1 MRLASIEL
9 NNFRNIAAMQLNA
22 VPGVNVIHGENAQ
35 GKTNIIE
42 AIWLFTGAKSFRGAK
57 DKEML
62 RFGQKRCSIHTVFAT
77 AMREQTASIELFAP
91 SQSLL
96 EKKSKSV
103 HLNGV
108 PLESAAEL
116 AGQFYAV
123 VFSPAHLSLVRE
135 GPAFRRKFLDTAIG
149 QLMPKYSHYLREYQ
163 RILLQRNTLLK
174 DVAQFPQLQDTM
186 DVWEE
191 NLAKAAA
198 SVAFCRARYVERIRP
213 KAAQV
218 YEGIS
223 SGRERMDL
231 SYQCGLKD
239 AHLCTREELR
249 AFYREELLHDR
260 KEDIQRGSTRS
271 GPQRDDLEILVN
283 EVPARLY
290 GSQGQQRSSVL
301 ALKMAECSMVE
312 ETTSEAPIVLLDDVM
327 SELDAGRRDYL
338 LNHLDNWQVFVTCCD
353 DESFRELRNGRSF
366 LIDAGQLQWTEDF

>member
-62 RFGQKRCSIHTVFAT
+62 RFGQKKCSVHTVFAT

-116 AGQFYAV
+116 ARQFYAV

-327 SELDAGRRDYL
+327 SEPGRGQAGL
-338 LNHLDNWQVFVTCCD
+338 PAQP
-353 DESFRELRNGRSF
+353 S
-366 LIDAGQLQWTEDF
+366 GQLAGVCHLL

>member
-1 MRLASIEL
+1 
-9 NNFRNIAAMQLNA
+9 
-22 VPGVNVIHGENAQ
+22 
-35 GKTNIIE
+35 
-42 AIWLFTGAKSFRGAK
+42 
-57 DKEML
+57 
-62 RFGQKRCSIHTVFAT
+62 
-77 AMREQTASIELFAP
+77 
-91 SQSLL
+91 
-96 EKKSKSV
+96 
-103 HLNGV
+103 
-108 PLESAAEL
+108 
-116 AGQFYAV
+116 
-123 VFSPAHLSLVRE
+123 
-135 GPAFRRKFLDTAIG
+135 
-149 QLMPKYSHYLREYQ
+149 MPKYSHYLREYQ

-174 DVAQFPQLQDTM
+174 DIAQFPQLQDTM

-366 LIDAGQLQWTEDF
+366 LIDAGQLQRTEDF

>member
-62 RFGQKRCSIHTVFAT
+62 RFGQKKCSVHTVFAT

-231 SYQCGLKD
+231 SYQCGLKGRPSVYPGG
-239 AHLCTREELR
+239 AAR
-249 AFYREELLHDR
+249 LLPGGAAARPQGGYPAGKHPQRPAAGRSGDSG
-260 KEDIQRGSTRS
+260 QRGSRAPVRLTGAAAQQCAGFKDGRVQHGGGDHQRGSHRS
-271 GPQRDDLEILVN
+271 
-283 EVPARLY
+283 
-290 GSQGQQRSSVL
+290 
-301 ALKMAECSMVE
+301 
-312 ETTSEAPIVLLDDVM
+312 
-327 SELDAGRRDYL
+327 AGRCDERAGRGQGGITCSTIWTTGRCL
-338 LNHLDNWQVFVTCCD
+338 SPAVTTRAFGNCATAAA
-353 DESFRELRNGRSF
+353 F
-366 LIDAGQLQWTEDF
+366 

>member
-62 RFGQKRCSIHTVFAT
+62 RFGQKKCSVHTVFAT

-91 SQSLL
+91 SQSLM

-108 PLESAAEL
+108 LLESAAEL

-174 DVAQFPQLQDTM
+174 DIAQFPQLQDTM

-249 AFYREELLHDR
+249 AFYREELLRPPEGRPGDPG
-260 KEDIQRGSTRS
+260 QRGSRAPVRLTGAAAQQCAGFKDGRVQHGGGDHQRGSHRS
-271 GPQRDDLEILVN
+271 
-283 EVPARLY
+283 
-290 GSQGQQRSSVL
+290 
-301 ALKMAECSMVE
+301 
-312 ETTSEAPIVLLDDVM
+312 
-327 SELDAGRRDYL
+327 AGR
-338 LNHLDNWQVFVTCCD
+338 CD
-353 DESFRELRNGRSF
+353 ERAGRGQAGLPAQPS
-366 LIDAGQLQWTEDF
+366 GQLAGVCHLL

>member
-1 MRLASIEL
+1 MVS
-9 NNFRNIAAMQLNA
+9 
-22 VPGVNVIHGENAQ
+22 
-35 GKTNIIE
+35 
-42 AIWLFTGAKSFRGAK
+42 
-57 DKEML
+57 
-62 RFGQKRCSIHTVFAT
+62 
-77 AMREQTASIELFAP
+77 
-91 SQSLL
+91 
-96 EKKSKSV
+96 
-103 HLNGV
+103 
-108 PLESAAEL
+108 
-116 AGQFYAV
+116 
-123 VFSPAHLSLVRE
+123 SPAHRSRVRE

-327 SELDAGRRDYL
+327 SELDDKLQDYI
-338 LNHLDNWQVFVTCCD
+338 LNHIQEWQVFITCCNPD
-353 DESFRELRNGRSF
+353 ALRGLQNGKTF
-366 LIDAGQLQWTEDF
+366 FVEDGTVTEQK

>member
-1 MRLASIEL
+1 MTEL
-9 NNFRNIAAMQLNA
+9 EQYRQESDRSDGELVQLFLERMAVTGKVGEYKQRAGIPVLDAGREKQVIAA
-22 VPGVNVIHGENAQ
+22 
-35 GKTNIIE
+35 KTALTDDPARKADVAALYEEIM
-42 AIWLFTGAKSFRGAK
+42 AISRRQPRK
-57 DKEML
+57 
-62 RFGQKRCSIHTVFAT
+62 
-77 AMREQTASIELFAP
+77 
-91 SQSLL
+91 
-96 EKKSKSV
+96 
-103 HLNGV
+103 
-108 PLESAAEL
+108 
-116 AGQFYAV
+116 
-123 VFSPAHLSLVRE
+123 LVRE
-135 GPAFRRKFLDTAIG
+135 GAAFQRKVLDTAIG

-174 DVAQFPQLQDTM
+174 DIAQFPQLQDTM

-271 GPQRDDLEILVN
+271 GPRRDDLEILVN

-366 LIDAGQLQWTEDF
+366 LIDAGQLQRTEDF